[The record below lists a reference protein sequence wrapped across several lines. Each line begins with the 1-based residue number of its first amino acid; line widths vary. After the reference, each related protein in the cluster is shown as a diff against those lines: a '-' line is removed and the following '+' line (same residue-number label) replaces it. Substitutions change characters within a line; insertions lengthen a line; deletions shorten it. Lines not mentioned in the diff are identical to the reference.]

1 MRRLLLLPV
10 LALMGVMLVASPASA
25 ATVDSFTVSA
35 EGIDPTP
42 GPVTVEPGTP
52 VQLAWA
58 ITPGPEELVDISAG
72 SSGPTTTTFTGPRDG
87 DFVDGALRGSESVTL
102 DAVGVYTF
110 TITADGANSEVSTAS
125 ITVTVAETVPDTIIP
140 VPDVQF
146 PEPCV
151 AVLPADPNVSY
162 GVNYGQSGNALEPGT
177 VDLAELLEFGIPLE
191 IVAVPNEGFAFP
203 EGADNRF
210 ELPDLEDCFGDIV
223 ESGLVRAEAVC
234 QGVTFT
240 NVADTDLFVVY
251 GGDEDGPDGEF
262 ELAVGASRT
271 VDTDRDLVFYVAL
284 SDTEPTAQINE
295 VEVEQDC
302 TRVAAAAAHPTV
314 APAAGSDG
322 GSATGLGALAALMLA
337 GGAVLGARRL
347 RHTA

>member
-35 EGIDPTP
+35 EGIDPTS

-102 DAVGVYTF
+102 DTVGTYTF

-140 VPDVQF
+140 VPEVQF

-151 AVLPADPNVSY
+151 AVLPVDPNVSY
-162 GVNYGQSGNALEPGT
+162 GVNYGQSGNALEAGT
-177 VDLAELLEFGIPLE
+177 VDLTDLLEFGIPLE

-210 ELPDLEDCFGDIV
+210 ELPDLEDCFGELV
-223 ESGLVRAEAVC
+223 ESGLVEARAIC

-240 NVADTDLFVVY
+240 NVSGEDLFVIY
-251 GGDEDGPDGEF
+251 GDDDDDADF
-262 ELAVGASRT
+262 ELAPGASRT
-271 VDTDRDLVFYVAL
+271 VDTDLDLVFYVGLVAAPEL
-284 SDTEPTAQINE
+284 AFQPGEI
-295 VEVEQDC
+295 EVEQDC
-302 TRVAAAAAHPTV
+302 SRTPTHPTLP
-314 APAAGSDG
+314 PAAGSGDG
-322 GSATGLGALAALMLA
+322 SVAGLGALAALTLA
-337 GGAVLGARRL
+337 GGAALGARRL
-347 RHTA
+347 RRTA